1 MTFNIFF
8 ELFCFLAAVKL
19 CKIIKTLSN
28 PAADLMN
35 RVCSCFLQLQ
45 IPLYWN
51 DSRLALDLSVMD
63 EVGEGRWYYLDPDWK
78 YEIW

>member
-1 MTFNIFF
+1 MYHTVVQLKAVPFPRLRF
-8 ELFCFLAAVKL
+8 EIQKL
-19 CKIIKTLSN
+19 HIDPTL
-28 PAADLMN
+28 
-35 RVCSCFLQLQ
+35 FLQLQ